1 MKKHRPWQPHLGSL
15 PLFNPFEPSTKWT
28 RELGAGDRIEIE
40 DEEEAEG
47 SVPADQMR
55 TQLTQTLHARRLP

>member
-40 DEEEAEG
+40 DDYDG
-47 SVPADQMR
+47 
-55 TQLTQTLHARRLP
+55 